1 MRDFLSSAY
10 QKDIFMSKIIVN
22 TDLAPAAVG
31 TYSQGVAVNGTYYF
45 SGQIGIDPKTNN
57 LVEGF
62 GPQLAQVM
70 KNIDGLLTSQG
81 LTRENIVK
89 TSIFLT
95 DLGNFSAV
103 NDAYVEFFKAPYPAR
118 STVEVPKLPK
128 GAVVEIE
135 VIAVK

>member
-1 MRDFLSSAY
+1 ME
-10 QKDIFMSKIIVN
+10 KIIVK

-45 SGQIGIDPKTNN
+45 SGQIGIDPKTNV

-62 GPQLAQVM
+62 SAQLKQVM

-81 LTRENIVK
+81 LKRDNIVK

-95 DLGNFSAV
+95 DLNNFGEV
-103 NDAYVEFFKAPYPAR
+103 NQAYVEFFQEPYPAR

-135 VIAVK
+135 VIAAK

>member
-1 MRDFLSSAY
+1 MN
-10 QKDIFMSKIIVN
+10 KIIVN

-45 SGQIGIDPKTNN
+45 SGQIGIDPVTNN

-62 GPQLAQVM
+62 GPQLNQVM

-95 DLGNFSAV
+95 DLGNFSLV
-103 NDAYVEFFKAPYPAR
+103 NEAYVEFFKAPYPAR

-135 VIAVK
+135 VIAAK

>member
-1 MRDFLSSAY
+1 
-10 QKDIFMSKIIVN
+10 MSKIIVN

-62 GPQLAQVM
+62 APQLAQVM

-135 VIAVK
+135 VIAAK

>member
-1 MRDFLSSAY
+1 MN
-10 QKDIFMSKIIVN
+10 KIIVN

-62 GPQLAQVM
+62 GLQLNQVM

-95 DLGNFSAV
+95 DLGNFSHV

-135 VIAVK
+135 VIAAK

>member
-1 MRDFLSSAY
+1 ME
-10 QKDIFMSKIIVN
+10 KIIVK

-45 SGQIGIDPKTNN
+45 SGQIGIDPKTNV

-62 GPQLAQVM
+62 SAQLKQVM

-81 LTRENIVK
+81 LTRDNIVK

-95 DLGNFSAV
+95 DLNNFGAV
-103 NDAYVEFFKAPYPAR
+103 NEAYVEFFKEPYPAR

-128 GAVVEIE
+128 GALVEIE
-135 VIAVK
+135 VIAAK

>member
-1 MRDFLSSAY
+1 
-10 QKDIFMSKIIVN
+10 MSKIIVN

-45 SGQIGIDPKTNN
+45 SGQIGIDPKTNV

-62 GPQLAQVM
+62 NAQLAQVM

-95 DLGNFSAV
+95 DLNNFGAV

-135 VIAVK
+135 VIAAK